1 MGHMMKEPYLNVC
14 DEVILVYD
22 QPVKLVLQSRCS
34 LDYGSEIK
42 YDEISRIRT
51 VVHFYVKPY
60 LQLEFAVVCI
70 CHWIHS
76 VVERSMTQ

>member
-42 YDEISRIRT
+42 YDEIFKSHESEPLYI
-51 VVHFYVKPY
+51 F
-60 LQLEFAVVCI
+60 
-70 CHWIHS
+70 
-76 VVERSMTQ
+76 M